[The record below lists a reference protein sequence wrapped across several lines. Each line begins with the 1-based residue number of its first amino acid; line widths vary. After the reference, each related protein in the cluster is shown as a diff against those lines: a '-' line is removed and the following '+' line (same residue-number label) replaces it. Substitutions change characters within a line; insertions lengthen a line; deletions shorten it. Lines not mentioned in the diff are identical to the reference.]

1 MNNPNLRMCRKIHP
15 VGQGA
20 MYSESFYEGDTLKQV
35 VLYDCGSSSG
45 MEKLNGEI
53 DSLERVDHLFISH
66 FHSDHVNGVERLIQK
81 KGLKKIHIPFVTPQ
95 QFMLDFL
102 TNSFEAGAGSDSVRF
117 MGRALQFLAYPRD
130 RRQDG
135 DSQVEFYV
143 SNVLKNRYV
152 ILEDDPIHERYW
164 CYEVFKSSCET
175 PGADKV
181 INKVLGV
188 LGVALESAVDKYQ
201 SQEWYDGLA
210 AALSDERKYSEAKG
224 VFDKE
229 FRNKHNSYSMIVY
242 SHGICCYHWRR
253 RCPSC
258 DQFDCIYTGDA
269 VLSKDMETARKIS
282 NISPAYIQVPHHG
295 SIDNHVP
302 WIYHRCQVAFI
313 SAGDKNRYNHPGIGT
328 INDIVNTCRET
339 HIVSE
344 STPAYEVSEEIC
356 TCRC

>member
-20 MYSESFYEGDTLKQV
+20 MYSESFYDGDTLKQV

-45 MEKLNGEI
+45 MKKLNDEI

-66 FHSDHVNGVERLIQK
+66 FHSDHINGVERLIQK

-102 TNSFEAGAGSDSVRF
+102 TNSFEEGVGSDSVRF
-117 MGRALQFLAYPRD
+117 MSRALPLLDESRD
-130 RRQDG
+130 WRRDG

-143 SNVLKNRYV
+143 LKGER
-152 ILEDDPIHERYW
+152 IIFADDPIHERYW
-164 CYEVFKSSCET
+164 CYDVFKSSCET
-175 PGADKV
+175 SGADKV

-188 LGVALESAVDKYQ
+188 LGVALDSSVDKYQ
-201 SQEWYDGLA
+201 SPMWYDGLT

-224 VFDKE
+224 IFDKE
-229 FRNKHNSYSMIVY
+229 FRNKHNSYSMIVH
-242 SHGICCYHWRR
+242 SHGICYHWRHC
-253 RCPSC
+253 CPSFN
-258 DQFDCIYTGDA
+258 QFDCIYTGDA
-269 VLSKDMETARKIS
+269 VLSKDLDMARKIS

-302 WIYHRCQVAFI
+302 WMYHRC
-313 SAGDKNRYNHPGIGT
+313 
-328 INDIVNTCRET
+328 
-339 HIVSE
+339 
-344 STPAYEVSEEIC
+344 
-356 TCRC
+356 